1 MNKKISIL
9 LKIFKDLN
17 LEKVATPLADV
28 YDMGEEARGY
38 RYRKELTG
46 KKSKDYF
53 EYSKKIK
60 DNFAVYYINEDILNL
75 FESEGGSY
83 HIFND
88 PESLGSKLK
97 RIVENNDDYK
107 NKLPYI
113 RQVDEIIRFL
123 KNSKKYKYNI
133 IVNSQEEYGDSY
145 TPQWFIHDIIGHTFS
160 ILSKEKP
167 GENENLSSSI
177 FGRQKNLDVV
187 FLFRTNNNENYS
199 ILSFILNQMNIPFNQ
214 EMFYKISSDY
224 SFYTNFFEK
233 NISYIYLRL
242 EQIILRIHDDIASK
256 KITEFLKKI
265 DAEIHSEYIL
275 DQSTRLIDSFSVTDI
290 LPSLIVSYIQ
300 NKDHTINMMTEYM
313 SNKNDF
319 YSTDEFYNRIVQEF
333 NSEKENIIYNIELND
348 YQLSR
353 LLLHMDILDKNIF
366 DFAQF
371 KDLFRAELDE
381 HFSDVINNEKFKKTI
396 LRTFLLR
403 NNSDK
408 IMENFIDRFKRV
420 DAALERVSDK
430 YIVCNMTQF

>member
-9 LKIFKDLN
+9 LKILNDLN

-97 RIVENNDDYK
+97 IIVENNDDYK

-113 RQVDEIIRFL
+113 RQIDEIIRFL

-177 FGRQKNLDVV
+177 FGREKNLDVA

-224 SFYTNFFEK
+224 SIYNNFFEK

-319 YSTDEFYNRIVQEF
+319 YSTNEFYNKIVQEF
-333 NSEKENIIYNIELND
+333 NSEKENIIYNIEPND

-353 LLLHMDILDKNIF
+353 LLVHMDILDKNIF
-366 DFAQF
+366 DFGQF

-381 HFSDVINNEKFKKTI
+381 HFSDVINSEKFKKTI

-420 DAALERVSDK
+420 DAALERVSNK

>member
-9 LKIFKDLN
+9 LKVLQDLD

-38 RYRKELTG
+38 RYRRELTG

-60 DNFAVYYINEDILNL
+60 DNFAVYYINENILNL
-75 FESEGGSY
+75 FESGGVSY

-97 RIVENNDDYK
+97 KIVENNDDYK

-113 RQVDEIIRFL
+113 REIDEVIRFL

-145 TPQWFIHDIIGHTFS
+145 TPQWFVHDIIGHTFS
-160 ILSKEKP
+160 ILSKEKS

-177 FGRQKNLDVV
+177 FGRERNLDVA
-187 FLFRTNNNENYS
+187 FLFRTNNSENYS
-199 ILSFILNQMNIPFNQ
+199 ILSFIFNQMNIPFNE

-224 SFYTNFFEK
+224 SLYTALFEA
-233 NISYIYLRL
+233 NISYIYIRL
-242 EQIILRIHDDIASK
+242 EQIILRIHDDIANK
-256 KITEFLKKI
+256 KISEFLKKI

-275 DQSTRLIDSFSVTDI
+275 EQSTGLIDSFSVADI
-290 LPSLIVSYIQ
+290 LPSLIVSYIH
-300 NKDHTINMMTEYM
+300 NKDHTINMMAEYM
-313 SNKNDF
+313 SDKNDF
-319 YSTDEFYNRIVQEF
+319 YSTNEFYNKIVQEF
-333 NSEKENIIYNIELND
+333 NSEKENIINNIVPND
-348 YQLSR
+348 YQLSK
-353 LLLHMDILDKNIF
+353 LLQHMGILHQNIF
-366 DFAQF
+366 DFGEF

-381 HFSDVINNEKFKKTI
+381 HFSDVINSEEFKKTI